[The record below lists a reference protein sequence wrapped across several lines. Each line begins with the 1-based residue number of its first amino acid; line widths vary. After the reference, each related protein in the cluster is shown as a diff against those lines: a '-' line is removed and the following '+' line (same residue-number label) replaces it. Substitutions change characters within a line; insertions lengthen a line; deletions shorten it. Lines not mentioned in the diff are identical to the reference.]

1 MLSRCYCSTQRLSK
15 EFRERNLWRKRAFSV
30 LILPK
35 SQGRGSK
42 ICSGRHCKWLAFS
55 LTISFSHPLATCI
68 FSFAAEKV
76 AIFLWLLSDA
86 FKKLRKEVNCNGF
99 QQVVRYLI
107 IYSTSSNDGQAA
119 RSLLQ
124 THFRVF
130 FVRTFV
136 KYLFLW
142 CLSVLW
148 TKLFSTQKVIVD
160 RATFNRSS
168 KTRLE
173 IEPLTV
179 QGLLLQLPAV
189 SAHKQC

>member
-1 MLSRCYCSTQRLSK
+1 M
-15 EFRERNLWRKRAFSV
+15 
-30 LILPK
+30 
-35 SQGRGSK
+35 
-42 ICSGRHCKWLAFS
+42 
-55 LTISFSHPLATCI
+55 
-68 FSFAAEKV
+68 
-76 AIFLWLLSDA
+76 
-86 FKKLRKEVNCNGF
+86 
-99 QQVVRYLI
+99 
-107 IYSTSSNDGQAA
+107 
-119 RSLLQ
+119 
-124 THFRVF
+124 
-130 FVRTFV
+130 